1 MLVLSYGLS
10 GSCQRPWGSS
20 PCDRPDW
27 GRMKLEEVRK
37 VTLTS
42 AVTSHCLSV
51 DCGQKPGCFRSNAA
65 EQTKH
70 FAHLAFSYFI
80 YSTSLKVFSI
90 SKKRF
95 LFFIFFL
102 LHLFFSPPTFC
113 FSPVQ
118 TRWPWNPWLLHAAMV
133 MWETAVGAQP
143 EGPRSCPGCKDKV
156 KTKQYAHTHVNI
168 LIT

>member
-1 MLVLSYGLS
+1 MLVLGYGLS

-20 PCDRPDW
+20 RCDRPDW

-102 LHLFFSPPTFC
+102 LHLFFSPPPHSVLAPSRRGDLEILGYC
-113 FSPVQ
+113 MLQWLCGKLPWEHNLKDPVAVQ
-118 TRWPWNPWLLHAAMV
+118 AA
-133 MWETAVGAQP
+133 
-143 EGPRSCPGCKDKV
+143 
-156 KTKQYAHTHVNI
+156 KTK
-168 LIT
+168 